1 MKVYLLAKPSSSWVE
16 VEVSEPGSA
25 EAVEQRY
32 SAELRAR
39 LRDTQAEALLLYTEY
54 SARTGGD
61 LKTFFAN
68 MTGFK
73 EEVVR
78 GIGREYD
85 SAVCVDRATVTQF
98 PVHST
103 RREYALSV
111 TIARITGAQR

>member
-1 MKVYLLAKPSSSWVE
+1 M
-16 VEVSEPGSA
+16 SEAGSA
-25 EAVEQRY
+25 EAVEQR
-32 SAELRAR
+32 SSSELRAR

-85 SAVCVDRATVTQF
+85 SVVSRELIRMKICKGWLGWDWCGVDV
-98 PVHST
+98 VGS
-103 RREYALSV
+103 L
-111 TIARITGAQR
+111 